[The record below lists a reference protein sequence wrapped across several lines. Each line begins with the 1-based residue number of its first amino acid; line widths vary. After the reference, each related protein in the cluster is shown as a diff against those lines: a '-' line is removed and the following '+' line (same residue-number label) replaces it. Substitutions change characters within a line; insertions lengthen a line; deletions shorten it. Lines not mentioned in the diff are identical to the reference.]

1 MKFTPACTLIA
12 DTSLAPHQWDRFNK
26 SQLERFLAT
35 HGKTSPRFNPDRP
48 PYVVLDWD
56 NTMVFLD
63 VQEATL
69 IYQLQNLR
77 FKMDPRELE
86 QALRTDVPTT
96 PFTPAHPGPDGQP
109 LSLDPVVRDIV
120 DSYTWLYDHSADL
133 RGDQPLES
141 IKNQTPYT
149 DFITKVRFL
158 YAAIGDTF
166 DVSLSYPWLIYL
178 LAGHTESE
186 VRALTREAV
195 DWQLQEPVEK
205 RTWTSPTSRPGQAG
219 VLSVSWK
226 NGLRLIPEMQDL
238 TRALQAAG
246 IEVWVCTASF
256 VGVIQ
261 EIASNPAYGYHIPAS
276 RVLGMELEHDE
287 RGAIKPQF
295 RSGYD
300 QTYGPGKSRTIHRF
314 LVSRHGHGPIMV
326 AGDSKGDLDMLQDF
340 PHTELALIINRSP
353 SGGLAALCQ
362 RAISEYGTPQ
372 PKILLQGRD
381 DNRGRFIPSQA
392 HIPWGATSDRPA
404 ASTQPATG
412 PA

>member
-1 MKFTPACTLIA
+1 
-12 DTSLAPHQWDRFNK
+12 
-26 SQLERFLAT
+26 
-35 HGKTSPRFNPDRP
+35 
-48 PYVVLDWD
+48 
-56 NTMVFLD
+56 MVFLD

-96 PFTPAHPGPDGQP
+96 PFIPARPGPDGQP
-109 LSLDPVVRDIV
+109 LSLDPVVRDIL
-120 DSYTWLYDHSADL
+120 DSYTWLYDHSAAL
-133 RGDQPLES
+133 RGDQPLEF
-141 IKNQTPYT
+141 IKNQLPYT

-205 RTWTSPTSRPGQAG
+205 RTWTSPASLPGQAG

-256 VGVIQ
+256 VDVIQ
-261 EIASNPAYGYHIPAS
+261 EIASNPAYGYHIPAA
-276 RVLGMELEHDE
+276 RVLGMELERDE
-287 RGAIKPQF
+287 RGAIKPLF

-300 QTYGPGKSRTIHRF
+300 QTYGPGKSRTINRF

-326 AGDSKGDLDMLQDF
+326 AGDSKGDLDMMQDF

-353 SGGLAALCQ
+353 SGGLAALCR
-362 RAISEYGTPQ
+362 RAISEYDTPQ
-372 PKILLQGRD
+372 PKVLLQGRD
-381 DNRGRFIPSQA
+381 DIRGHFIPSQT
-392 HIPWGATSDRPA
+392 HIPWGETTGQPSPA
-404 ASTQPATG
+404 PTPPTG

>member
-1 MKFTPACTLIA
+1 MKSTPASAPIA
-12 DTSLAPHQWDRFNK
+12 AAALAPHQWDRFNK
-26 SQLERFLAT
+26 SQLEQFLAT

-96 PFTPAHPGPDGQP
+96 PFIPARPGPDGQP

-120 DSYTWLYDHSADL
+120 DSYTWLYDHSAAL
-133 RGDQPLES
+133 RGDQPLEF
-141 IKNQTPYT
+141 IKNQLPYT

-205 RTWTSPTSRPGQAG
+205 RTWTSPASLPGQAG
-219 VLSVSWK
+219 V
-226 NGLRLIPEMQDL
+226 
-238 TRALQAAG
+238 
-246 IEVWVCTASF
+246 VCTASF
-256 VGVIQ
+256 VDVIQ
-261 EIASNPAYGYHIPAS
+261 EIASNPAYGYHIPAA
-276 RVLGMELEHDE
+276 RVLGMELERDE
-287 RGAIKPQF
+287 RGAIKPLF

-300 QTYGPGKSRTIHRF
+300 QTYGPGKSRTINRF

-326 AGDSKGDLDMLQDF
+326 AGDSKGDLDMMQDF

-353 SGGLAALCQ
+353 SGGLAALCR
-362 RAISEYGTPQ
+362 RAISEYDTPQ
-372 PKILLQGRD
+372 PKVLLQGRD
-381 DNRGRFIPSQA
+381 DIRGHFIPSQT
-392 HIPWGATSDRPA
+392 HIPWGETTGQPSPA
-404 ASTQPATG
+404 PTPPTG

>member
-1 MKFTPACTLIA
+1 
-12 DTSLAPHQWDRFNK
+12 
-26 SQLERFLAT
+26 
-35 HGKTSPRFNPDRP
+35 
-48 PYVVLDWD
+48 
-56 NTMVFLD
+56 MVFLD

-96 PFTPAHPGPDGQP
+96 PFIPAHPGPDGQP

-256 VGVIQ
+256 VDVIQ
-261 EIASNPAYGYHIPAS
+261 EIASNPAYGYHIPAA
-276 RVLGMELEHDE
+276 RVLGMELERDE

>member
-12 DTSLAPHQWDRFNK
+12 DTTLAPHQWDQFNK
-26 SQLERFLAT
+26 SQLERILAT
-35 HGKTSPRFNPDRP
+35 HGKTSPHFNPERP

-77 FKMDPRELE
+77 FKIDPAQLE

-96 PFTPAHPGPDGQP
+96 PFTPARPGPDGQP

-133 RGDQPLES
+133 RGDQPLEF
-141 IKNQTPYT
+141 IKNQPPYI

-178 LAGHTESE
+178 LAGHTEPE

-205 RTWTSPTSRPGQAG
+205 VTWTSPAAQPGQAG

-238 TRALQAAG
+238 TRALQTAG

-256 VGVIQ
+256 VDVIQ

-276 RVLGMELEHDE
+276 RVLGMELERDE

-300 QTYGPGKSRTIHRF
+300 QTYGPGKTLTINRF
-314 LVSRHGHGPIMV
+314 LVSRHGQGPIMV
-326 AGDSKGDLDMLQDF
+326 AGDSKGDLDMMQDF
-340 PHTELALIINRSP
+340 PHTELALIINRSQ
-353 SGGLAALCQ
+353 SGGLADLSQ

-381 DNRGRFIPSQA
+381 DNHGRFIPSQA